1 MREKQGNKTLHFKEK
16 RWPTSW

>member
-1 MREKQGNKTLHFKEK
+1 MREKQGNKALHFKEK